1 MFAAGIYAVGG
12 QVGHL
17 WEQMA
22 IPAAALLFVLVYN
35 AFYQRNY
42 REFAN
47 VALFNVAQLLL
58 DIAVV
63 TVLIYYSGGVYSWF
77 DAMFFLFVLEAALIL
92 PSIRQVWLIA
102 IAAAAAYASVLALVY
117 ARVLPQMPMPFVDSH
132 LQLVGGYVAVHGLWT
147 MTVIFGTAT
156 VGTLFMREDRLRMDA
171 LVELSVRDGRTGLF
185 DRRFLRR
192 ELGAEVERAKRRGH
206 GVSVIIADVDRF
218 ADFNR
223 VFGVEAG
230 NRMLQHIARVL
241 REVIGDD
248 GVSPCLTTAARW
260 GGEEFALIV
269 PEDGGRSAE
278 AEELAERVRAA
289 VGESRDDDRSVT
301 VSVGIASYPRDGRT
315 TPELLSAAEA
325 ALALAASLGGNRVA
339 SGPAGSAVG

>member
-1 MFAAGIYAVGG
+1 M
-12 QVGHL
+12 GHL

-92 PSIRQVWLIA
+92 PTMRQVWLIA
-102 IAAAAAYASVLALVY
+102 VAAAVAYAAVLTLVY
-117 ARVLPQMPMPFVDSH
+117 VRLLPQMPMPFVDSH

-156 VGTLFMREDRLRMDA
+156 VGTLFMRENARRVNG
-171 LVELSVRDGRTGLF
+171 LVALSVRDGRTGLF
-185 DRRFLRR
+185 DRRFLQR
-192 ELGAEVERAKRRGH
+192 ELGAEVVRAKRWGH
-206 GVSVIIADVDRF
+206 GVSVILADVDRF

-230 NRMLQHIARVL
+230 NRMLERIARVL
-241 REVIGDD
+241 RDVVGDD
-248 GVSPCLTTAARW
+248 GSRPCLTTLARW
-260 GGEEFALIV
+260 GGEEFALVV
-269 PEDGGRSAE
+269 PEDDHGSDGA
-278 AEELAERVRAA
+278 AQLAERVRAA
-289 VGESRDDDRSVT
+289 VAESRDDDRSVT
-301 VSVGIASYPRDGRT
+301 VSVGIATFPRDGAT
-315 TPELLSAAEA
+315 MPELLSAAEA
-325 ALALAASLGGNRVA
+325 ALALAASIGGNRVA
-339 SGPAGSAVG
+339 TGPAGSVVG